1 MNEQESDSNEYLRPP
16 LWHGKIAFGKVAL
29 RLTLQKSE
37 ARQKSV
43 KRFRQVSLFELDEPF
58 EQKSAVIR
66 CRLLVLGLYLS
77 FLACLTGLWL
87 TGSSFGNPSQLLPGS
102 IANFIASRPAVVLL
116 VPLAGLLG
124 CYFLLRHI
132 TYDIIAWPERFLD
145 ERQKMVRDKAH
156 RNAYKMVKVAC
167 LLIPLYL
174 CLHAVFW
181 TAQTP
186 APAPAQAPA
195 TSFILDYTVVPSSE
209 FFIAVTPNTLLQSV
223 QAIHIKP
230 ALPPAREQTIILYE
244 VISSQTAFPINI
256 SNNGPGTIHAKHV
269 ITSFPYIWVNE
280 PVEVVLPQTAF
291 SPSNNGPWT
300 VFSKHVAT
308 PFSYIVVSGPVD
320 PIYAIH
326 TLTPPSYGQAPTVT
340 AASWLNAPASMLLY
354 YGVLLLSL
362 LVMAIALPMSI
373 VAWKERL

>member
-1 MNEQESDSNEYLRPP
+1 MNEQESGSNEYLRPP

-37 ARQKSV
+37 TRQKSV
-43 KRFRQVSLFELDEPF
+43 ERFRQVSLFELDEPF
-58 EQKSAVIR
+58 EQKSALIC

-87 TGSSFGNPSQLLPGS
+87 TGNSFGSPGQLLPGG
-102 IANFIASRPAVVLL
+102 IANFIASRPAIVLL
-116 VPLAGLLG
+116 VPLASLLG

-145 ERQKMVRDKAH
+145 ERQKMVRDRAH
-156 RNAYKMVKVAC
+156 RNAYKLVKVAC

-186 APAPAQAPA
+186 APAPAQVPAPIPVL
-195 TSFILDYTVVPSSE
+195 TYTVIPSSE
-209 FFIAVTPNTLLQSV
+209 YLFEVAPNTLLQSE
-223 QAIHIKP
+223 QAIHINLGLQK
-230 ALPPAREQTIILYE
+230 AAGQTIIFYE
-244 VISSQTAFPINI
+244 IVSPQTGFSI
-256 SNNGPGTIHAKHV
+256 SNNGSGTIHTKRV
-269 ITSFPYIWVNE
+269 IISFPYIWVN
-280 PVEVVLPQTAF
+280 
-291 SPSNNGPWT
+291 
-300 VFSKHVAT
+300 
-308 PFSYIVVSGPVD
+308 D
-320 PIYAIH
+320 PIYASYAIH
-326 TLTPPSYGQAPTVT
+326 TLASPSYEQTPTVM
-340 AASWLNAPASMLLY
+340 APSWPNAPASMLLY

-362 LVMAIALPMSI
+362 LLMAIALPMSL